1 MGWEGKSMKWLHIIK
16 SKKKKQK
23 IYKSMIQFLL
33 KWNTCVMCVHEH
45 AHVYAYVSV
54 LTLIPVKI
62 LAMFIS
68 VGDLEMWQTKAIKD

>member
-1 MGWEGKSMKWLHIIK
+1 
-16 SKKKKQK
+16 
-23 IYKSMIQFLL
+23 
-33 KWNTCVMCVHEH
+33 MCVHEH

-68 VGDLEMWQTKAIKD
+68 VGDLEM